1 MLTNLYKKTWA
12 LGLKASQYECHSKS
26 NDNIINRM
34 LAFSSKYND
43 CVQEEEGKTAEEII
57 VASVGKI
64 DPKRHLVNN
73 YEELMSHNILQ
84 LLGTMLGVVVF

>member
-1 MLTNLYKKTWA
+1 
-12 LGLKASQYECHSKS
+12 
-26 NDNIINRM
+26 M